1 MSQIDS
7 LAADLPKKGGPEI
20 EWSQIEQDYRAGLK
34 SLRAIAAEHDI
45 SETAIRKR
53 ARRDDWTRDLT
64 QRIAAKAADKV
75 RNAEV
80 RKQVRADA
88 VRTERKSVEVAAEIQ
103 ANIMLAHRKDV
114 PRVRGLLTKLL
125 AELEGA
131 TDARDDLEHIGEILN
146 GGDEA
151 RMVELFR
158 KLNSLPGRI
167 DSGKKLADALKT
179 AVSLERD
186 VFGIGGITPNDDD
199 QVIVIRREIVGVA

>member
-1 MSQIDS
+1 MSQIDN

-20 EWSQIEQDYRAGLK
+20 EWNQIEQDYRAGIK
-34 SLRAIAAEHDI
+34 TLRVIAGEHGI
-45 SETAIRKR
+45 TEGAIRKR
-53 ARRDDWTRDLT
+53 AKRDDWSRDLT
-64 QRIAAKAADKV
+64 AKIAERADELV
-75 RNAEV
+75 RKEEV
-80 RKQVRADA
+80 RSEYAKLNE
-88 VRTERKSVEVAAEIQ
+88 RTVIEANAQMQ

-151 RMVELFR
+151 KMAELFR

-167 DSGKKLADALKT
+167 DSGKKLADALKV

-199 QVIVIRREIVGVA
+199 QVIVIRREIVGAA